1 VEKCLAGYVKTPKG
15 KWTVSMMADL
25 VAKYQ
30 ARELRLES
38 CLEEVALFY
47 KALQT
52 GLAKRR

>member
-1 VEKCLAGYVKTPKG
+1 
-15 KWTVSMMADL
+15 MMADI

-30 ARELRLES
+30 ARELKLES